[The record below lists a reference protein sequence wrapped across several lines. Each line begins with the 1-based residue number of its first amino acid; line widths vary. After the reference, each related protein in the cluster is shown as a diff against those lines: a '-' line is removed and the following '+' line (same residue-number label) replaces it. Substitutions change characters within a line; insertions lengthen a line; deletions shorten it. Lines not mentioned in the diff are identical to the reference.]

1 MIAHQQNY
9 SVSSTTSA
17 AGPTQPGATSL
28 SGTQTEIGNL
38 EVNVNQQIPA
48 NSSGLQVSAAF
59 TAANVQSIFM
69 VCNQNITIQTNSTS
83 APGNTIALKAGIP
96 LLWSV
101 SAGYFSNPFTAN
113 VTSFY
118 VTNTTACKLQIKILT
133 S

>member
-17 AGPTQPGATSL
+17 AGPTQPGATSI
-28 SGTQTEIGNL
+28 SGTQTEIGNN
-38 EVNVNQQIPA
+38 EIAINQQIPA
-48 NSSGLQVSAAF
+48 SSSGLAVTASF

-69 VCNQNITIQTNSTS
+69 VCSQNITIQTNSTTS
-83 APGNTIALKAGIP
+83 PGNTINLKAGIP

-101 SAGYFSNPFTAN
+101 SAGYFANPFTVN

-118 VTNTTACKLQIKILT
+118 VTNTAACRLQVKILT